1 MQFDQLKR
9 RQFITLLGGAA
20 AAWPLAARA
29 QQAMP
34 VVGYLD
40 ATQPPHAGIAP
51 LLRGLS
57 ETGYVEG
64 RNVAIEYRWAD
75 GKYDRL
81 PALAADLVRSQ
92 VAVIAACVTS
102 APGLA
107 AKAATSTIPIVFQTG
122 GDPVRDGL
130 VTSMNRP
137 GGNVTGVS
145 RLAVTIAS
153 KRLELLRE
161 LSPKATVI
169 GLLVNPTNPRSELVI
184 QQIEEAARTLGLGL
198 HVVKASTEGELESGF
213 ASLVQLGVGALLVAQ
228 EPSYFRWREQII
240 ALAARHAIP
249 ATYGQREYPAAGGLM
264 SYDASVPDSFRQ
276 VGAYVGRILK
286 GEKPANLPVMQPTK
300 FELVLNLKTAKALS
314 LTIPD
319 KLLALADEVIE

>member
-1 MQFDQLKR
+1 MR
-9 RQFITLLGGAA
+9 RREFITLLGGAA

-29 QQAMP
+29 QQPATP
-34 VVGYLD
+34 VIGFLHLGSPEPYALSDVVVFR
-40 ATQPPHAGIAP
+40 Q
-51 LLRGLS
+51 GLN

-64 RNVAIEYRWAD
+64 RNLTIEYRWAE

-81 PALAADLVRSQ
+81 PVLAADLVRAQ
-92 VAVIAACVTS
+92 VAVIAACATS

-122 GDPVRDGL
+122 GDPVQDGL
-130 VTSMNRP
+130 VASMNRP
-137 GGNVTGVS
+137 DGNVTGVS
-145 RLAVTIAS
+145 RLAVALAP

-169 GLLVNPTNPRSELVI
+169 GLLVDPTNPRSELVV

-198 HVVKASTEGELESGF
+198 HILKVSTEGELDSAF

-228 EPSYFRWREQII
+228 EPSYQRWREQII

-249 ATYGQREYPAAGGLM
+249 TAYGQRDYPAAGGLM
-264 SYDASVPDSFRQ
+264 SYDASVADSYRQ
-276 VGAYVGRILK
+276 VGVYVGRILK
-286 GEKPANLPVMQPTK
+286 GEKPAELPIMQPTK
-300 FELVLNLKTAKALS
+300 FELVINLKTANALG
-314 LTIPD
+314 LIIPQT
-319 KLLALADEVIE
+319 LLATADEVIE

>member
-1 MQFDQLKR
+1 V
-9 RQFITLLGGAA
+9 
-20 AAWPLAARA
+20 RA
-29 QQAMP
+29 QQPAIP
-34 VVGYLD
+34 VIGYLD
-40 ATQPPHAGIAP
+40 ATQPPHAGIDP
-51 LLRGLS
+51 FRRGLS

-81 PALAADLVRSQ
+81 PALATDLVRSQ

-122 GDPVRDGL
+122 GDPVQDGL
-130 VTSMNRP
+130 VASMNRP
-137 GGNVTGVS
+137 GGNVTD
-145 RLAVTIAS
+145 LAVTIAP
-153 KRLELLRE
+153 KRLELMRE

-169 GLLVNPTNPRSELVI
+169 GLLVNPTNPRSELVV
-184 QQIEEAARTLGLGL
+184 QQIEEAARALGLRL
-198 HVVKASTEGELESGF
+198 HVLKVSTEGELDSVF
-213 ASLVQLGVGALLVAQ
+213 VSLVQLGVGALLVAQ

-264 SYDASVPDSFRQ
+264 SYDASVADSFRQ
-276 VGAYVGRILK
+276 VGLYVGRILK
-286 GEKPANLPVMQPTK
+286 GEKPADLPVQVPTK
-300 FELVLNLKTAKALS
+300 YELVINLKAAKALG
-314 LTIPD
+314 LEVPPM
-319 KLLALADEVIE
+319 LLGRADEVIE

>member
-1 MQFDQLKR
+1 MR
-9 RQFITLLGGAA
+9 RREFIALLGGAA
-20 AAWPLAARA
+20 AWPVQARA
-29 QQAMP
+29 QHPAIP
-34 VVGYLD
+34 VIGYLD
-40 ATQPPHAGIAP
+40 LQPPGHVGIEP
-51 LLRGLS
+51 FRQGLS

-81 PALAADLVRSQ
+81 PALATDLIRSQ
-92 VAVIAACVTS
+92 VAVIAACATS

-122 GDPVRDGL
+122 GDPVQDGL
-130 VTSMNRP
+130 VASMNRP

-145 RLAVTIAS
+145 RLAVTIAP
-153 KRLELLRE
+153 KRLELMRE

-169 GLLVNPTNPRSELVI
+169 GLLVNPTNPRSELVVE
-184 QQIEEAARTLGLGL
+184 QIEKAARALGLRL
-198 HVVKASTEGELESGF
+198 HVLKVSTEGELDSVF

-264 SYDASVPDSFRQ
+264 SYDASVADSFRQ
-276 VGAYVGRILK
+276 VGLYVGRILK
-286 GEKPANLPVMQPTK
+286 GEKPADMPVQQPTK
-300 FELVLNLKTAKALS
+300 FELVINLKTAKALG
-314 LTIPD
+314 LDVPPT
-319 KLLALADEVIE
+319 LLARADEVIE

>member
-1 MQFDQLKR
+1 VTR
-9 RQFITLLGGAA
+9 RREFITLLGSA
-20 AAWPLAARA
+20 AAWPFAARA
-29 QQAMP
+29 QQAAIP
-34 VVGYLD
+34 VIGYLD
-40 ATQPPHAGIAP
+40 ATQLLHHAGVTP
-51 LLRGLS
+51 FKQGLS

-64 RNVAIEYRWAD
+64 RNIAIEYRWAE

-92 VAVIAACVTS
+92 VTVIAACVTS

-122 GDPVRDGL
+122 GDPVHDGL
-130 VTSMNRP
+130 VASMNKP

-145 RLAVTIAS
+145 RLAVTIAP

-169 GLLVNPTNPRSELVI
+169 GLLVNPTNPRSELVV
-184 QQIEEAARTLGLGL
+184 QQIEEAARALGLGL
-198 HVVKASTEGELESGF
+198 HVLKVSTEGELDGIF
-213 ASLVQLGVGALLVAQ
+213 ASLVHLGVGALLVAQ
-228 EPSYFRWREQII
+228 EPSYMRWRDHIL
-240 ALAARHAIP
+240 ALAARYAIP

-264 SYDASVPDSFRQ
+264 SYDASVADSFRQ
-276 VGAYVGRILK
+276 VGVYVGRILK
-286 GEKPANLPVMQPTK
+286 GEKPADLPVMQPTK
-300 FELVLNLKTAKALS
+300 FELVLNLKTAKALG
-314 LTIPD
+314 LTVPD

>member
-1 MQFDQLKR
+1 MR
-9 RQFITLLGGAA
+9 RREFIALLGGAA
-20 AAWPLAARA
+20 AWPVQARA
-29 QQAMP
+29 QHPAIP
-34 VVGYLD
+34 VIGYLD
-40 ATQPPHAGIAP
+40 LQPPGHVGIEP
-51 LLRGLS
+51 FRQGLS

-64 RNVAIEYRWAD
+64 RNVAIEYRWAN

-81 PALAADLVRSQ
+81 PALATDLVRSQ
-92 VAVIAACVTS
+92 VAVIAACATS

-122 GDPVRDGL
+122 GDPVQDGL
-130 VTSMNRP
+130 VASMNRP

-145 RLAVTIAS
+145 RLAVTTAP
-153 KRLELLRE
+153 KRLELMRE

-169 GLLVNPTNPRSELVI
+169 GLLVNPTNPRSELVV
-184 QQIEEAARTLGLGL
+184 QQIEEAARALGLRL
-198 HVVKASTEGELESGF
+198 HVLKASTEGELDSGF

-264 SYDASVPDSFRQ
+264 SYDASVADSFRQ
-276 VGAYVGRILK
+276 VGLYVGRILK
-286 GEKPANLPVMQPTK
+286 GEKPADLPVQQPTK
-300 FELVLNLKTAKALS
+300 FELVINLKTAKALG
-314 LTIPD
+314 LTVPPT
-319 KLLALADEVIE
+319 LLARADEVIE